1 MGRELQLPCPLFED
15 DPWGSSKTMDD
26 RELLPINLEL
36 FRFCFTRIQRRSK
49 GNGKLDK
56 RHSKDAGTVV
66 ENSASVDMGYS
77 GLEHDGIGTPVG
89 MVWVWGLGV
98 DR

>member
-1 MGRELQLPCPLFED
+1 MVRELQLPCPLFED
-15 DPWGSSKTMDD
+15 DPGGSSKTVDD
-26 RELLPINLEL
+26 RELLPIILEL
-36 FRFCFTRIQRRSK
+36 FPFGFTRIQRRSE

-77 GLEHDGIGTPVG
+77 ALEHDGIGTPVG
-89 MVWVWGLGV
+89 MVWIWSLGV